1 MSVSK
6 NQPRV
11 SLGMPVYNGENFLK
25 QALDSLLSQTFEDF
39 ELIVSDNAS
48 TDRTEEICREYA
60 TRDRRIRY
68 YRQEKNLGAA
78 SNFNYVFELSRGE
91 YFKWAAHDDLCA
103 PSFIAECV
111 EVLDPDESVI
121 LCYPKTKLINENG
134 DLIGVSYKPLR
145 KINSREPQE
154 RFQDILFHAVWCFE
168 VFGLIR
174 ADVLRKT
181 PLIEKYY
188 GSDKVLLAR
197 LSLLGR
203 FQEIDKYLFF
213 RRCSPKQSTNMI
225 VRDKAVWINPQYSKL
240 IPFQLQALA
249 AYTSAPW
256 KTPLTNLQR
265 LQCFLAVLRLI
276 FKKDKLKKL
285 LLPGTYNYFGINLK
299 RKVR

>member
-1 MSVSK
+1 MPTNNNK
-6 NQPRV
+6 PRV
-11 SLGMPVYNGENFLK
+11 SLGMPVYNGENFLE

-39 ELIVSDNAS
+39 ELVVSDNAS

-68 YRQEKNLGAA
+68 YRQEKNIGAA
-78 SNFNYVFELSRGE
+78 NNFNYVFELSRGE
-91 YFKWAAHDDLCA
+91 YFKWTAHDDLCA

-111 EVLDPDESVI
+111 EVLDRDESVV
-121 LCYPKTKLINENG
+121 LCYPKTKLIDENG
-134 DLIGVSYKPLR
+134 GLIGVSYKPLR
-145 KINSREPQE
+145 KIDVREPQQ

-168 VFGLIR
+168 VFGLMR

-213 RRCSPKQSTNMI
+213 RRCSPKQSTNLI
-225 VRDKAVWINPQYSKL
+225 VRDKAVWINPQSSKL
-240 IPFQLQALA
+240 IPFQVKALA

-256 KTPLTNLQR
+256 KAPLTNLQR

-276 FKKDKLKKL
+276 YKKDKLKKL
-285 LLPGTYNYFGINLK
+285 LLPGKYNYFGINWQK
-299 RKVR
+299 KVH